1 MKTHLYDS
9 YQRRINYLRLSVTDR
24 CNFKCQYCMP
34 ETGSINQMHQDILSY
49 EDLLMVAEVAVSLGV
64 EKIRITGGEPLLR
77 EGIIDFLKQ
86 LKSLQGLNYLALTT
100 NGYFLFEKAT
110 QLFDLGVTSLNVSM
124 DSLDPV
130 NFNAITRTGYFK
142 KVLDGVLHAY
152 QLGIPIKINVVV
164 MKGINDHEILD
175 FTDLAKHYKINVR
188 FIEFMPSSVCASL
201 EGISSEA
208 IYRQIATHYQIEKQ
222 SNDNHSGPSQDYRIV
237 DGKGRIGIISAI
249 SCPFCS
255 SCNRIRVTS
264 KGGMKNCLFSDD
276 ETDLKPYLKAGD
288 IAGLKQAILTNVMMK
303 PEKHDVHWGDA
314 DNPSLRMASVG
325 G

>member
-1 MKTHLYDS
+1 MKSHLYDS

-24 CNFKCQYCMP
+24 CNFRCQYCMP
-34 ETGSINQMHQDILSY
+34 EAGSINQMHQDILSY
-49 EDLLMVAEVAVSLGV
+49 EDLLMVAEAAVSLGV

-77 EGIIDFLKQ
+77 EGIIDFLRQ
-86 LKSLQGLNYLALTT
+86 VKSLPGLNYLALTT
-100 NGYFLFEKAT
+100 NGYTLVEKAT
-110 QLFDLGVTSLNVSM
+110 QLYDLGVTSLNVSL

-142 KVLDGVLHAY
+142 KVLDGVLLAY

-175 FTDLAKHYKINVR
+175 FVDLAKRYNINVR

-201 EGISSEA
+201 EGISAEE

-222 SNDNHSGPSQDYRIV
+222 NNDNHSGPSQDYRIIG
-237 DGKGRIGIISAI
+237 GKGRIGIISAM

-264 KGGMKNCLFSDD
+264 TGGMKNCLFSDD
-276 ETDLKPYLKAGD
+276 EIDLKPYLQVRD
-288 IAGLKQAILTNVMMK
+288 LNGLSQAMLRNVLMK

-314 DNPSLRMASVG
+314 ENPSLRMASVG